1 MRFVTRTDTLVSAM
15 DNLDKP
21 TAETILEPILS
32 LIQQCIEGAWSEWE
46 TFYAP
51 KHHILDARARASIIY
66 CHIVDRAMTLFH
78 GVQGVVTGRKRG
90 VFRLFVGDGIALRFK
105 KAKKNGTTSNI
116 STTQQRLI
124 DLQLTIPG
132 ILPGT
137 MLNAVYQ
144 LDDLQRAIA
153 KMMVTHQL
161 KGKVQWS
168 IAVNGDTAEP
178 TTMPSTGQP
187 PAPGKQRARL
197 KGDKKKKSQ
206 ESK

>member
-1 MRFVTRTDTLVSAM
+1 M
-15 DNLDKP
+15 
-21 TAETILEPILS
+21 
-32 LIQQCIEGAWSEWE
+32 
-46 TFYAP
+46 
-51 KHHILDARARASIIY
+51 
-66 CHIVDRAMTLFH
+66 
-78 GVQGVVTGRKRG
+78 
-90 VFRLFVGDGIALRFK
+90 
-105 KAKKNGTTSNI
+105 
-116 STTQQRLI
+116 QQRLI

-132 ILPGT
+132 LLPGT

-144 LDDLQRAIA
+144 LDELQRAIA

-187 PAPGKQRARL
+187 PAPAKQRARL

>member
-1 MRFVTRTDTLVSAM
+1 LCFVTSADTLISDM

-21 TAETILEPILS
+21 TAETILEPILA
-32 LIQQCIEGAWSEWE
+32 LIQQAIEGAWSEWE

-66 CHIVDRAMTLFH
+66 CHIVDRAVVLFH
-78 GVQGVVTGRKRG
+78 GVPGVIPGRKRG
-90 VFRLFVGDGIALRFK
+90 VFRLFVGDDIALRFK
-105 KAKKNGTTSNI
+105 KAKKDGTTSNV
-116 STTQQRLI
+116 STKQQRLI

-132 ILPGT
+132 LLPGT

-144 LDDLQRAIA
+144 LDELQRTIA

-161 KGKVQWS
+161 MGKVQWS
-168 IAVNGDTAEP
+168 IAINGGNAEP
-178 TTMPSTGQP
+178 ATMPSKGQP
-187 PAPGKQRARL
+187 LAPTKQRARL